1 MNNTINISLPS
12 QLKLQADQAVKNGQ
26 YSSFS
31 DLVRTGLRN
40 LLNNTKYE
48 QMWQQ
53 AKTDHANNHTK
64 VLQNKEDIN
73 KYFKEITLNAN
84 NRNDKKIRSGT
95 GKIRK
100 SVSVVQKNSK
110 NIFSNSN
117 QFISSFT

>member
-31 DLVRTGLRN
+31 DLVRTGLYN

-53 AKTDHANNHTK
+53 AKTDHVNNHTK

-84 NRNDKKIRSGT
+84 NRNDKKI
-95 GKIRK
+95 
-100 SVSVVQKNSK
+100 
-110 NIFSNSN
+110 
-117 QFISSFT
+117 